1 METIE
6 KSFTYNLPD
15 EYTSQTSNLGLT
27 GTYTYNGPRY
37 LAFEIQEGTG
47 KIVGAFPTT
56 KELYQTLN
64 DVPDT
69 FYFLVDAKYEP
80 LIASIFFPAP
90 LTGNETQKVYNLP
103 DGLTYSRPNPTT
115 PDHTY
120 SKNEITFNLTLK
132 DFNRPFPWYKP
143 VLNWMDVGSSNER
156 LINDA
161 QEKIEKLTA
170 DNADSQL
177 IQAWVDWKAEAESK
191 IELYR
196 DAGLMPYMVTYSTQ
210 PGAPDPTDVP
220 NEPAPQP
227 IGYTE

>member
-6 KSFTYNLPD
+6 KTFTYNLPD

-47 KIVGAFPTT
+47 KIVGCFPTT
-56 KELYQTLN
+56 KETFSTLN

-80 LIASIFFPAP
+80 LIASIFFPTP
-90 LTGNETQKVYNLP
+90 PTGNEPQKVYDLP
-103 DGLTYSRPNPTT
+103 DGLKYKRPNPTT

-120 SKNEITFNLTLK
+120 SKNEITFNIALK
-132 DFNRPFPWYKP
+132 DFNHPLPWYKP
-143 VLNWMDVGSSNER
+143 WVNWMEVAATNER
-156 LINDA
+156 LIKDA

-177 IQAWVDWKAEAESK
+177 IQAWVNWKTEAENK

-196 DAGLMPYMVTYSTQ
+196 DAGLMPYMVTYSTF
-210 PGAPDPTDVP
+210 PGAPDPKTVP
-220 NEPAPQP
+220 SESAPQP